1 MIPIR
6 DLNPTKT
13 FPIVTAALII
23 INLAVFAFV
32 QPRDSAAAGSEFL
45 YRYATIAC
53 EVVTGNPV
61 SHEEVDTDTCSTQP
75 DASVFA
81 DKSIIASVF
90 ASLFLHA
97 SWLHVIFNVWFLWIF
112 GNNVEEAYG
121 SLRYLFGYLA
131 AGVVATLGFVIAN
144 PGSVVPLVGASGAV
158 AGVLGAYLVLFPRH
172 KITSLVFVFFV
183 PVPAFIFLVLWFVG
197 QFGQQDAGIAWQA
210 HVAGFL
216 FGVAITAFM
225 RPSLMRRLARI
236 HSPRSAFGYP
246 SQVR

>member
-13 FPIVTAALII
+13 FPIVTAVLII
-23 INLAVFAFV
+23 INLGVFAFV
-32 QPRDSAAAGSEFL
+32 QPRDSGQADSEFL
-45 YRYATIAC
+45 YKYATIAC
-53 EVVTGNPV
+53 EVVSGEPV
-61 SHEEVDTDTCSTQP
+61 SHEEVNNNTCSKQ
-75 DASVFA
+75 SERGVFA
-81 DKSIIASVF
+81 DKSIIASIF
-90 ASLFLHA
+90 ASMFLHA

-121 SLRYLFGYLA
+121 SVRYLIGYLI
-131 AGVVATLGFVIAN
+131 AGIIATLGFVATN
-144 PGSVVPLVGASGAV
+144 AASVIPLVGASGAV
-158 AGVLGAYLVLFPRH
+158 AGVLGAYLVLFPKH

-183 PVPAFIFLVLWFVG
+183 PIPAFIFLALWFAG
-197 QFGQQDAGIAWQA
+197 QFGQQDPGIAWQA

-216 FGVAITAFM
+216 VGVLATAIA

-236 HSPRSAFGYP
+236 HSPREVFGFP